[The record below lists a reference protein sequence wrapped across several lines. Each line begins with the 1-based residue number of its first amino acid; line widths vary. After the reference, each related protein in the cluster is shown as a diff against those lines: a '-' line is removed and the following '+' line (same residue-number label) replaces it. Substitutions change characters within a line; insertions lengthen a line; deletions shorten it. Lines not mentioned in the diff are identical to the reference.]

1 MSDGRLGSGLCGP
14 GDSIDG
20 EEYSP
25 GGKGFPE
32 QLCLDIAACYL
43 DGSLHSP
50 SLGQNDNSLQSF
62 VRGAGL
68 IKSLLEGFKPEEREA
83 NSLID
88 AVLFHAYAQRP
99 AAQEYQH
106 SAYALL
112 DHLLSPLIQALYET
126 GSNGFRVELPPH
138 VILPHA
144 AWFLHG
150 TADDMLRLSIKGSTN
165 WSFGKGVDHCS
176 LELEGDAP
184 LVGNAATGS
193 VFVSSAGRYAF
204 HCEGCEFHVHAKRF
218 SLAEDPE
225 RCSFY
230 LHEGMGEMKVE
241 SLLTDGFLQ
250 KGNRLLVPDGSG
262 CWTEVRE

>member
-1 MSDGRLGSGLCGP
+1 MSEGRLGSGLGCSSDP
-14 GDSIDG
+14 ADG

-32 QLCLDIAACYL
+32 QLCQDIAACYL

-62 VRGAGL
+62 VTGVGL
-68 IKSLLEGFKPEEREA
+68 IKSLLAGLKPEEREA

-99 AAQEYQH
+99 AASEYPH

-126 GSNGFRVELPPH
+126 GSNDFRVELPPH

-150 TADDMLRLSIKGSTN
+150 TAGDMLRLRIKGSTN

-184 LVGNAATGS
+184 LVGNAAMDS
-193 VFVSSAGRYAF
+193 VFISSAERYAF
-204 HCEGCEFHVHAKRF
+204 HCGGCEFHIHAKRF
-218 SLAEDPE
+218 SVAEDSE
-225 RCSFY
+225 RCSFHLY
-230 LHEGMGEMKVE
+230 EGMGEMDVK
-241 SLLTDGFLQ
+241 SLLAGDFIQ

-262 CWTEVRE
+262 GWTEVRL